1 MIDGNVVA
9 KLQVQQNSKDNIG
22 SIVKEWKDLIT
33 LPNGFLDF
41 VGGDSSYKSNYK
53 GKMKETT
60 HIFICDYVEIKVS
73 ATKCRLLVDDSVYDS
88 VYDVLLI
95 DDPMGLHQHLEIL
108 LKYNEVIQ

>member
-1 MIDGNVVA
+1 MIDGNVSA
-9 KLQVQQNSKDNIG
+9 KLQVQQTSKDSVG
-22 SIVKEWKDLIT
+22 GIVKEWQDLIT

-60 HIFICDYVEIKVS
+60 HIFICDYVEIKKS
-73 ATKCRLLVDDSVYDS
+73 ATKCRLLVDDS